1 MWHSLEVPN
10 EVDLLK
16 QLANEG
22 LQAQPG
28 ESITPKVPMAK
39 KKGKK
44 AIPLQGKKISKEKK
58 EGTIRVEHL
67 NYKVRKSIAFIV
79 SPYLMTPVLRELLLA

>member
-1 MWHSLEVPN
+1 MEIRRTTFLIHLSSEFMDLWHSLEVPN

-22 LQAQPG
+22 LQATAA
-28 ESITPKVPMAK
+28 ESSIPRGPNAMK

-44 AIPLQGKKISKEKK
+44 PPRHRQIRLTNTHLKGQIDLSRDYVAPGKQ
-58 EGTIRVEHL
+58 
-67 NYKVRKSIAFIV
+67 
-79 SPYLMTPVLRELLLA
+79 

>member
-1 MWHSLEVPN
+1 MPN

-28 ESITPKVPMAK
+28 ESLTPKVPMAK

-44 AIPLQGKKISKEKK
+44 TAPKHRQIRLTNTHLKGQIDLSKDYVAPGKS
-58 EGTIRVEHL
+58 
-67 NYKVRKSIAFIV
+67 
-79 SPYLMTPVLRELLLA
+79 